1 MAVLMTSQRRFRY
14 CNTVGW
20 PIQKSAQHMNS
31 KFYPN
36 DGRTKRLTADVVG
49 ESVGALLGE
58 DEGGDDGFGVGLP
71 DGDVEGCELIQ
82 MRRIDHG

>member
-20 PIQKSAQHMNS
+20 PIQMSAQHMNS
-31 KFYPN
+31 KFY
-36 DGRTKRLTADVVG
+36 RTKRLTADVVG
-49 ESVGALLGE
+49 ESVCALLGE

-71 DGDVEGCELIQ
+71 DGDVEGCELFQI
-82 MRRIDHG
+82 RRIDHG